1 MSYQILVFDL
11 ENAKQIRNIRQW
23 RQERPVGISCAA
35 TLTTN
40 NTLRLWHGGEQPDG
54 RLRSRMSP
62 NECIE
67 LARYLLDMQ
76 ASGYTV
82 LTWNGL
88 DFDLNILAEEC
99 QDSEL
104 QENLADLA
112 LNHIDVLFAVFSE
125 TGSFPSLDKAA
136 RGMGQQGK
144 LERIRGE
151 DVPKMWATSRALQD
165 KVLQYVTQDVRA
177 TLKVYEAIVDQQL
190 LLWETN
196 TGQLKRWNPRNGY
209 VPTVSKA
216 LEGPEPDISWMANPT
231 SRVDF
236 CDWIQEILPNR
247 IAVSPRQRMAR
258 WNGRTEA
265 VQDASEG
272 TPKRWT
278 IGEEERL
285 LTAFD
290 RGARVNDLAKEHG
303 RTSSAIRI
311 RLHKL
316 GRVLPGEEILGT

>member
-1 MSYQILVFDL
+1 MSNQILVFDI
-11 ENAKQIRNIRQW
+11 ENAKQIRNIQQW
-23 RQERPVGISCAA
+23 RQERPVGICCAA

-40 NTLRLWHGGEQPDG
+40 NTLRLWHGAEQPDG

-62 NECIE
+62 NECIK

-99 QDSEL
+99 QDSEV

-112 LNHIDVLFAVFSE
+112 LNHIVVLFAVFSE
-125 TGSFPSLDKAA
+125 TGSLVSLDKAA
-136 RGMGQQGK
+136 KGMGQQGK
-144 LERIRGE
+144 LEGIQGE

-165 KVLQYVTQDVRA
+165 KVLQYVTQDVRV
-177 TLKVYEAIVDQQL
+177 TLKVYEAIVDQRL

-196 TGQLKRWNPRNGY
+196 TGRLKQWKPRNGY

-216 LEGPEPDISWMANPT
+216 LEGPEPDTSWMANPT

-236 CDWIQEILPNR
+236 CDWIQKILPNR
-247 IAVSPRQRMAR
+247 IAISPRRRMAQ
-258 WNGRTEA
+258 WNGRTKA
-265 VQDASEG
+265 VPGTSQE
-272 TPKRWT
+272 TPKKWT
-278 IGEEERL
+278 IKEEQRL

-290 RGARVNDLAKEHG
+290 SGVHVDNLAKEHG
-303 RTSSAIRI
+303 RTPSAIRI

-316 GRVLPGEEILGT
+316 GRVLPGEQISGT